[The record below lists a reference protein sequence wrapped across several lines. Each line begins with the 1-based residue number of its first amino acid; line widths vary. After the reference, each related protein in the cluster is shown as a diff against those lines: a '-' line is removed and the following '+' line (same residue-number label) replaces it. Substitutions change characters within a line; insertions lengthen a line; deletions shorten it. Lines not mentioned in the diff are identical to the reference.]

1 MCKAIKSLGQKEKEN
16 TVKLPR
22 KYLLSSTTE
31 MKSQPGIWWLGSLM
45 ESITTLASPSNWTNL
60 QPKLTN

>member
-16 TVKLPR
+16 TVKLQR

-31 MKSQPGIWWLGSLM
+31 IKSQHGISLGSLM

>member
-16 TVKLPR
+16 TVKLQR

-31 MKSQPGIWWLGSLM
+31 IKSQHGIWLGSLM